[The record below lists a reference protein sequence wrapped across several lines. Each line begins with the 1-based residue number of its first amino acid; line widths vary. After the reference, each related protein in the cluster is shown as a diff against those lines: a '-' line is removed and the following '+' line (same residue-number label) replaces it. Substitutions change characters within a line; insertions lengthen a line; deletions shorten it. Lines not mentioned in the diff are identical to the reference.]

1 MSFPSKL
8 NKEDKPLV
16 GHYEKDD
23 NICRVF
29 LSYAGNIQMYAYIK
43 FN

>member
-1 MSFPSKL
+1 MSFSLKS

-23 NICRVF
+23 NICRV
-29 LSYAGNIQMYAYIK
+29 LLNYADNIQMYAYIK